1 MRSDLSALHPSSRA
15 SFAKRSHSLTYR
27 QPKFFRK
34 HGSDETGFNYLPSSR
49 ASFAKRSLCSAPV
62 IASLI
67 CEAISLLCT
76 RHRELHLRSDLSPL
90 HPSSRASFAKRSLS
104 SAPVI
109 ASLICEAIS
118 PPAPHDFLWGTRDC
132 ALLCPWPSQN
142 PLFRLLAPR
151 LRGWGI
157 KGGELLACPVCLHT
171 WACRRRRGTESAATR
186 PSELNSHQSVMN
198 TLVFIPRGWKT
209 EEGLS
214 SARAGLPRVSLRVGL
229 QTAR

>member
-1 MRSDLSALHPSSRA
+1 MAVTNQGSTTYRHREPHLRSDLSALHPSSRA

-90 HPSSRASFAKRSLS
+90 HPSSRASFAKRSRRLPRTIFCGVLET
-104 SAPVI
+104 ARFYALGLPKTP
-109 ASLICEAIS
+109 SLDCWR
-118 PPAPHDFLWGTRDC
+118 PACG
-132 ALLCPWPSQN
+132 
-142 PLFRLLAPR
+142 
-151 LRGWGI
+151 
-157 KGGELLACPVCLHT
+157 GGELKGVSCLPALCACTHGRAV
-171 WACRRRRGTESAATR
+171 GEGG
-186 PSELNSHQSVMN
+186 
-198 TLVFIPRGWKT
+198 PRAQQ
-209 EEGLS
+209 LD
-214 SARAGLPRVSLRVGL
+214 RVSSTHISL
-229 QTAR
+229 